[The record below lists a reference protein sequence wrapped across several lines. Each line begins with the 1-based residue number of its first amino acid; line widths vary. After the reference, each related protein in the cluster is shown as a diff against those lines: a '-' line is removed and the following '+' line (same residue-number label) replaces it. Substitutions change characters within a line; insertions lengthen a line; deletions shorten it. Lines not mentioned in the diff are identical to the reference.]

1 MCYTTHSLQR
11 LQVPL
16 QTHFLYRK
24 PHPTTTTTTAPAAAA
39 ATTPTTTTIP
49 TTTTATTTTTT
60 TTTTK
65 ENYSLKMLISS
76 YLALSMFL
84 TLIVH
89 TTIAVLL

>member
-24 PHPTTTTTTAPAAAA
+24 PHPTTTTTAAAA
-39 ATTPTTTTIP
+39 ATTTSTTI
-49 TTTTATTTTTT
+49 TNTTATTT

-65 ENYSLKMLISS
+65 ENYNLKMLISS